1 MDAGCWLLDAGRWM
15 RMDDGLIIE
24 AVKLEQKARL
34 KTRCRPLYSLA

>member
-1 MDAGCWLLDAGRWM
+1 MLDAGCWM
-15 RMDDGLIIE
+15 QMQMDDGLIIE